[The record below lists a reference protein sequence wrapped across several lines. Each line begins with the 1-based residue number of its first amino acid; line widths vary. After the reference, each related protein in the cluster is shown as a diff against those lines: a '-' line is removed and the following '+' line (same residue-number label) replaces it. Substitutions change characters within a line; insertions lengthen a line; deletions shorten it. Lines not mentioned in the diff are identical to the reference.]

1 MAPLLTTVAALA
13 FNDLSIFELAVA
25 CEVFGID
32 RSDMGL
38 PNYDFFVCAAEKPPL
53 RVKGGLFSMDVEH
66 GLEELERAG
75 TIVVPAWS
83 VIEEPPPEAAL
94 ACDTPASS
102 ISRIWAMAF
111 AIACF
116 GTPYCSPSREA

>member
-1 MAPLLTTVAALA
+1 MTSHTTVAALA

-38 PNYDFFVCAAEKPPL
+38 PNYDFFVCAAEEPPL
-53 RVKGGLFSMDVEH
+53 RVKGGLFSIDAVRP
-66 GLEELERAG
+66 LADLDRAG

-83 VIEEPPPEAAL
+83 VIEESPPEAVLDAVRR
-94 ACDTPASS
+94 AYD
-102 ISRIWAMAF
+102 R
-111 AIACF
+111 
-116 GTPYCSPSREA
+116 